1 MARKSLSVMPGCM
14 GAPIVPAGASPG
26 KRTRHL
32 EGANSRRIHIPPQV
46 HSAALNPS
54 VLQPETPPAS
64 IDPNRLLAVVAAV
77 AREVRPSFD
86 AYVALDSSLERDL
99 GLDSLARVELVL
111 RLERE
116 FGASLP
122 EQALASSETPRDLLR
137 FVLASAGHAPHA
149 ADRSVASL
157 VQSQGVRPP
166 AEARTLTE
174 ALEYHVERQP
184 ERLTVHL
191 YEEGAEHPITYRA
204 LWEGSL
210 AYAAQL
216 AAAGLKPGDTVALM
230 LPTSREYLFCFY
242 GTLLA
247 GGIPVPLY
255 PPARLATIED
265 HLTRHVGILKSAGT
279 ALMVTVPEAKPIA
292 WLLRAQVESLRAVLT
307 TREFSQSGAP
317 GFTPVRATGGQ
328 VGFLQY
334 TSGSTGQPKGVVLT
348 HANLLANVR
357 AMGRGAR
364 ATSEDVFVSW
374 LPLYHDMGL
383 IGGCFATMYLG
394 FPVVLMSP
402 LAFLSRPSQ
411 WLRAIHRHR
420 GTISGG
426 PNFAYELC
434 LRRIPEHELDGLDL
448 SSWRFA
454 FNGAE
459 PVSPETMSAFTEKF
473 ARYGFGE
480 NVMSPVYGLAECSVG
495 LAFTPPGQRWHVDR
509 LDRERFSASGQ
520 AVAAPPED
528 PAPLKVVSCGEVL
541 PGHDVRVV
549 DSAGLELADRNEG
562 LLQFRGPS
570 ATSGYYRHPEATKAL
585 FSGDWL
591 STGDRAYLSDGRI
604 YVTGREKDIIIRGGR
619 NISPYE
625 LEEAVGDIP
634 GVRRGCVAVF
644 GSLDASNGTERVVV
658 LAETREPDSSR
669 HGEIRSRINELAIGL
684 IGAPVDDIVLAP
696 PHTVPKTSSGKI
708 RRVAAREYY
717 ERGPSAVK
725 PQAVWWQLVRLS
737 AAGVGPQLRRGWRVA
752 RGFAFALWTWALL
765 LAAFALIIA
774 TALVSPGRRTWNMA
788 QRLARAF
795 FRLAGIPVAVRGL
808 ENLPARGPYVV
819 ASNHTSYLDGVVL
832 ISVLPW
838 HDHAFVAKRELA
850 RHFIS
855 RTFIGG
861 VGAYFVERFEVQK
874 SAEHADELAVAV
886 RGGKSLIVFPEG
898 TLQRQAGLMAFR
910 SGAFQTAAQA
920 GVPVV
925 PVALRGARSV
935 LRDET
940 WYLRRAPISV
950 TIGAPVASEGEG
962 WNAALKL
969 RDRVRAD
976 ILRHCGEPDLS

>member
-1 MARKSLSVMPGCM
+1 MS
-14 GAPIVPAGASPG
+14 IPAEAAS
-26 KRTRHL
+26 
-32 EGANSRRIHIPPQV
+32 AV
-46 HSAALNPS
+46 
-54 VLQPETPPAS
+54 
-64 IDPNRLLAVVAAV
+64 DPNRLLAVVAAV
-77 AREVRPSFD
+77 AREARPSFD
-86 AYVALDSSLERDL
+86 AHVALDSSLERDL

-137 FVLASAGHAPHA
+137 FLLASAGHAPQA

-157 VQSQGVRPP
+157 VQAEGVRPP
-166 AEARTLTE
+166 AAARTLTE

-184 ERLTVHL
+184 DRLTVHL
-191 YEEGAEHPITYRA
+191 YEEGAEHPLTYRA
-204 LWEGSL
+204 LWQGSL

-216 AAAGLKPGDTVALM
+216 ADAGLAPGDTVAIM

-255 PPARLATIED
+255 PPARLTTIED

-279 ALMVTVPEAKPIA
+279 AIMVTVPEAKPIA

-307 TREFSQSGAP
+307 TRELSQTAG
-317 GFTPVRATGGQ
+317 GFTPVRANGGHI
-328 VGFLQY
+328 GFLQY

-383 IGGCFATMYLG
+383 IGGCFATMVLG

-434 LRRIPEHELDGLDL
+434 LRRIPEQELEGLDL

-459 PVSPETMSAFTEKF
+459 PVSPETMTSFSGRFAQQGFRKSAM
-473 ARYGFGE
+473 A
-480 NVMSPVYGLAECSVG
+480 PVYGLAESSVG
-495 LAFTPPGQRWHVDR
+495 LAFTPPGEPWRVDV
-509 LDRERFSASGQ
+509 LDRERFSADGE
-520 AVAAPPED
+520 AVPARPDDA
-528 PAPLKVVSCGEVL
+528 APLKVVSCGEVL

-549 DSAGLELADRNEG
+549 DAAGLELADRNEG

-570 ATSGYYRHPEATKAL
+570 ATSGYYRNPEATKGL
-585 FSGDWL
+585 FAGEWL
-591 STGDRAYLSDGRI
+591 NTGDRAYLADGHLYI
-604 YVTGREKDIIIRGGR
+604 TGREKDIIIRGGR

-644 GSLDASNGTERVVV
+644 GSLDAASGTERVVV
-658 LAETREPDSSR
+658 LAETREADGSR
-669 HGEIRSRINELAIGL
+669 HSEIRGRINELAIGL

-708 RRVAAREYY
+708 RRLAAREYY

-725 PQAVWWQLVRLS
+725 PQAVWLQLARLS
-737 AAGVGPQLRRGWRVA
+737 AAGLVPQLRRGVRVL
-752 RGFAFALWTWALL
+752 RGMLYVLWSWLLFAALFATIFGS
-765 LAAFALIIA
+765 AAVA
-774 TALVSPGRRTWNMA
+774 PGRITWRIG
-788 QRLARAF
+788 QRAS
-795 FRLAGIPVAVRGL
+795 RLFLRLCRIPLAVRGL
-808 ENLPARGPYVV
+808 ENVPASGPCIV
-819 ASNHTSYLDGVVL
+819 AVNHTSYLDGAAL
-832 ISVLPW
+832 LAVLPW
-838 HDHAFVAKRELA
+838 RNNAFVAKRELEA
-850 RHFIS
+850 NPVTRIFL
-855 RTFIGG
+855 RGLG
-861 VGAYFVERFEVQK
+861 VQFVERFDVQK
-874 SAEHADELAVAV
+874 SAEHADELVAAV
-886 RGGKSLIVFPEG
+886 RGGQSLIVFPEG
-898 TLQRQAGLMAFR
+898 TLLRHAGLMPFR
-910 SGAFQTAAQA
+910 TGAFQAAAQA

-925 PVALRGARSV
+925 PVALRGVRSV

-940 WYLRRAPISV
+940 WYLRRSPISV
-950 TIGAPVASEGEG
+950 TIGPPISPQGDD
-962 WNAALKL
+962 WNAAVKL
-969 RDRVRAD
+969 RDQVRAQ
-976 ILRHCGEPDLS
+976 ISKHCGEPDLA